1 MEELDEITRSTHLT
15 MIMDFWKLL
24 LTYLTRQTQKMIRR
38 GRTTRQPIPA
48 TRNELDEARII
59 DYRYKQGLSCVKLN
73 QSFANLPMVYAL
85 VLAV

>member
-1 MEELDEITRSTHLT
+1 MLLE
-15 MIMDFWKLL
+15 IMDFWKLL
-24 LTYLTRQTQKMIRR
+24 LTYLTRQTQKMMKR
-38 GRTTRQPIPA
+38 GRTTMQAIPA
-48 TRNELDEARII
+48 TSNELDEAGII